1 MGYPRNGLNQASG
14 GDEIET
20 RTEAQGKVHL
30 LGFRIYKQPS
40 MLQFVG
46 SQRVRHDCATG
57 QQQMY
62 KHKGI
67 SLVYFKDIR

>member
-30 LGFRIYKQPS
+30 LGFRIHKQPN
-40 MLQFVG
+40 MLQSVG
-46 SQRVRHDCATG
+46 SQRVRHD
-57 QQQMY
+57 
-62 KHKGI
+62 
-67 SLVYFKDIR
+67 